1 MTLSPGAKKF
11 VTGFVDYGWPIGFVI
26 AYFIT
31 RDTVQATWGM
41 VAGAALA
48 LIVGYVVEKRI
59 APMPLVA
66 GLIAVLFGCLTL
78 FFHDDRFIKIKPT
91 VTSVAF
97 GLFLIG
103 GMVLRKNPLKIL
115 LGKAFQMPDEGWRKL
130 SWRYGVFFLCVAAL
144 NEFIWRTQPDA
155 TWVLFRFPGLSIIHV
170 LFGFSQVPLM
180 MKYAKV
186 DEIPPVP
193 PIE

>member
-1 MTLSPGAKKF
+1 MTLSPGARKF
-11 VTGFVDYGWPIGFVI
+11 FTRFVAYGWRSGFVS
-26 AYFIT
+26 AYLTT
-31 RDTVQATWGM
+31 RATGQATWGM

-78 FFHDDRFIKIKPT
+78 FFHDDRFIKIKPS

>member
-1 MTLSPGAKKF
+1 MTLSPAARKAI
-11 VTGFVDYGWPIGFVI
+11 TGFVDYGWPAGFVI

-31 RDTVQATWGM
+31 HDTVQATWGM

-48 LIVGYVVEKRI
+48 LVVGLVVERRI

-66 GLIAVLFGCLTL
+66 GLIAVLFGSLTL

-97 GLFLIG
+97 GLFLIV
-103 GMVLRKNPLKIL
+103 GMILRKNPLKIL
-115 LGKAFQMPDEGWRKL
+115 LGKALQMPDEGWRKL
-130 SWRYGVFFLCVAAL
+130 SWRYGIFFLAVAGL

-155 TWVLFRFPGLSIIHV
+155 TWVLFRFPGLSIIHL

-180 MKYAKV
+180 MKYAKM
-186 DEIPPVP
+186 DEPPPVP

>member
-1 MTLSPGAKKF
+1 MTLSPGARKF
-11 VTGFVDYGWPIGFVI
+11 VTGFVDYGWPVGFVI

-66 GLIAVLFGCLTL
+66 GLIAVLFGVLTL
-78 FFHDDRFIKIKPT
+78 IFHDDRFIKIKPT

-103 GMVLRKNPLKIL
+103 GMLLRKNPLKIL

-130 SWRYGVFFLCVAAL
+130 SWRYGIFFLCVAAL

-155 TWVLFRFPGLSIIHV
+155 SWVLFRFPGLSIIHI

-180 MKYAKV
+180 MKYAKI
-186 DEIPPVP
+186 DEPPPVP